1 MVEGRG
7 VIQNN
12 QNLLNLAPISSLIQQ
27 IETSSLLNKEV
38 EELKGDLRAAK
49 NPLEVKEVEGKF
61 SELIKKSQEDQENL
75 NPRRTIS
82 WSF

>member
-27 IETSSLLNKEV
+27 IETSSLLNEEV
-38 EELKGDLRAAK
+38 EELKCDLRAAN

>member
-38 EELKGDLRAAK
+38 EELKGDLRAAE
-49 NPLEVKEVEGKF
+49 NPLEVKEVKRKF

-75 NPRRTIS
+75 NRRRTIS

>member
-27 IETSSLLNKEV
+27 IETSSLLNEEV
-38 EELKGDLRAAK
+38 EELKGDLRAAN

-75 NPRRTIS
+75 NSRRTIS

>member
-38 EELKGDLRAAK
+38 EELKGDLRAAE

>member
-27 IETSSLLNKEV
+27 IETSSLLNEEV
-38 EELKGDLRAAK
+38 EELKGDLRAAN

>member
-12 QNLLNLAPISSLIQQ
+12 QNLLNLAPIFSLIQQ

-38 EELKGDLRAAK
+38 EELKGDLRAAE

>member
-27 IETSSLLNKEV
+27 IETSSLLNEEV
-38 EELKGDLRAAK
+38 EELKGDLRAAE

>member
-27 IETSSLLNKEV
+27 IETSSLLNEEV